1 MPRIPTPL
9 RLTLEDFDAFLPAVR
24 VGGQPQTPGA
34 ALAAKGDG
42 AAGRGRGGRTGPAT
56 RARLDLAA
64 RMLRWAR
71 SVVRRL
77 EDQGI
82 DVKVVAPGFGAGPR
96 PHRGK
101 GSEGQRVLIQ
111 ESEPRAADA
120 EMGARWVLHLDD
132 KGVDVALEIPASGA
146 AALRALREAL
156 SDEERRSE
164 LSGIV
169 ETLPEQFTFGLAGEA
184 GVEAQDL
191 SAWASVLD
199 RSVATGRAVRLGWSV
214 PRDVAVLHSSVLDE
228 QLEDSIVLLAP
239 VYQLLA
245 EVTEAGRQERGGRNP
260 PRLAKARPL
269 KHDGS
274 RPARPILRTARS
286 APAHGG
292 RREREAVRQETS
304 PFERGTR
311 VRVLAGPFAG
321 KVGIVK
327 EVDGKGRA
335 QVMLGLLA
343 TRIDLA
349 DLSASAGGRRP
360 TLSSSHRKPLALR

>member
-1 MPRIPTPL
+1 MKDAGSSAIFPLMPRIPTPL
-9 RLTLEDFDAFLPAVR
+9 RLTVEDFDAFLPA
-24 VGGQPQTPGA
+24 
-34 ALAAKGDG
+34 LAAVGSARSDG
-42 AAGRGRGGRTGPAT
+42 AAGRARGGRTGPAT

-96 PHRGK
+96 RGK

-111 ESEPRAADA
+111 SSASPTAREGEPGGPLDSEI
-120 EMGARWVLHLDD
+120 GARWVLHLDE
-132 KGVDVALEIPASGA
+132 KGVDVALELPASA
-146 AALRALREAL
+146 VSALDGLRQALG
-156 SDEERRSE
+156 DDERRSE

-169 ETLPEQFTFGLAGEA
+169 ETLPEQFTFGLVGDA
-184 GVEAQDL
+184 GVAAQDL
-191 SAWASVLD
+191 SGWGAVLE
-199 RSVATGRAVRLGWSV
+199 RGLATGRSVRLGWSV
-214 PRDVAVLHSSVLDE
+214 PREVAVAHSGVLDE
-228 QLEDSIVLLAP
+228 QLEDAIVLLAP

-245 EVTEAGRQERGGRNP
+245 QVTDAERQGRGGSDRRKLARA
-260 PRLAKARPL
+260 RL
-269 KHDGS
+269 GS
-274 RPARPILRTARS
+274 KGARPILRTTR
-286 APAHGG
+286 
-292 RREREAVRQETS
+292 RREREVERATS
-304 PFERGTR
+304 PAFERGTR

-327 EVDGKGRA
+327 ELDGKGRA

-343 TRIDLA
+343 TRIDLS
-349 DLSASAGGRRP
+349 DLSASGGGRRP